1 VQTDDD
7 VPRKVRTM
15 FTWAS
20 GNDSP
25 PSEGGNSSPHPPVAE
40 RAVDDKGTF
49 HFAVPRDGP
58 RFAVSLLLLWTGREP
73 PATPPA
79 LRLTLLTTQPEG
91 VLKPTCS
98 VDSSPLGHGR
108 FRCTCRMEIAP
119 PPVGDR
125 PDDEFELL
133 LDEPSGAVPPCRLLV
148 RRTACT
154 IDDSLLEECGRRTL
168 HAQTRAALLWHGWNR
183 YREVVA
189 LKAFTAGKGQSDVL
203 VVQPGLRQPP
213 LLPADSGAAG
223 VLAEAWGSCLLVKTG
238 PADKVRG
245 EWQRF
250 HTFLADRLHPFMTRS
265 EAFLTAQPG
274 GADLPPDGPVR
285 ATLISS
291 FLGGN
296 LIEVESLESVVRG
309 PTGVNACLQVL
320 ERLFLV
326 LGDWYA
332 TSRVETLDKWYAL
345 FSPVAGAPD
354 FCNTVPGS
362 DGGQP
367 AWRLLGKYDFRDEKD
382 RSAYAAGLTWD
393 VDFVR
398 EEHLSRHLLGRP
410 GQGDSGLL
418 PRLMKLEARFS
429 LVHGDLHPRNVLLG
443 RDDVWLIDFGKT
455 GVAPTLADFAA
466 LEVFLRLWGLDL
478 GPGAG
483 GLDVAAE
490 ELERLLLGAMA
501 VGEAHAEEVRALA
514 VPLGARPDNL
524 VQVAA
529 CIAWI
534 RRRVAAY
541 SLGRPD
547 RRDYLAVLYLTLLRT
562 LRYARKDR
570 DKAANYRLLMALFW
584 LVEGVL
590 SRMVGLE
597 PIERQRE
604 PLRPEHLLEPRW
616 LERPGAPA
624 RVAYFLERE
633 DGRRAL
639 PTVAATR
646 GVLQNQNHHL
656 DVFDHT
662 LLALANL
669 EELLADPLDAFLE
682 PSAYQE
688 RVRDSLRRQGFPVES
703 FCPRCEDAGR
713 VDAEAVRP
721 HLDEIGRRLDT
732 VLDQPSRLLLKWSI
746 LLHDVGKPATRGLS
760 RKDRA
765 HFLGHEVYG
774 LDLLEE
780 QLERLY
786 PVKDD
791 AARHDRLRGLI
802 RRHHEHHKLFHYF
815 LGTQGQELR
824 RFPSLR
830 AALQKGDSG
839 EAGMKLLLNEHVGTV
854 DFPLLILH
862 GFADIAAC
870 CGAQADVALARVA
883 EVDLVLLAVWVCRAR
898 LLRRREIPDEA
909 KRRDAEE
916 FAALRLPESCR
927 RDFSSRFRRR
937 YLRLAAGPALAATPC
952 GPPDAAAVRRLA
964 EEVVGEL
971 RGEGIL
977 AR

>member
-1 VQTDDD
+1 
-7 VPRKVRTM
+7 M

-20 GNDSP
+20 AGDGLPYDRYGSSP
-25 PSEGGNSSPHPPVAE
+25 PAPVAE
-40 RAVDDKGTF
+40 RAAEDGTF
-49 HFAVPRDGP
+49 RFAVPRDGP
-58 RFAVSLLLLWTGREP
+58 RFAVSLFLRWTGHEP
-73 PATPPA
+73 PAAAPR
-79 LRLTLLTTQPEG
+79 LRLTLHEARPEG
-91 VLKPTCS
+91 VLLPTCS
-98 VDSSPLGHGR
+98 VDCAPAGPGR
-108 FRCTCRMEIAP
+108 FRCTCFLETALP
-119 PPVGDR
+119 PTGDS

-133 LDEPSGAVPPCRLLV
+133 LEGPPGAVPPCRLVV

-154 IDDSLLEECGRRTL
+154 IDASILEQCGRSTL
-168 HAQTRAALLWHGWNR
+168 HPQTRAALLWHGWNR

-189 LKAFTAGKGQSDVL
+189 LKAFTVGKGSSDAL
-203 VVQPGLRQPP
+203 VVQPGLREPRVLPP
-213 LLPADSGAAG
+213 DSGAAG

-238 PADKVRG
+238 PVDKVRG
-245 EWQRF
+245 EWERF

-274 GADLPPDGPVR
+274 AADVPPNGPLR
-285 ATLISS
+285 ATLLSS

-296 LIEVESLESVVRG
+296 LIEVQSLESLVRG
-309 PTGVNACLQVL
+309 PTGADACLEVL

-326 LGDWYA
+326 TGDWYA
-332 TSRVETLDKWYAL
+332 TSRLATLDQWYAL
-345 FSPVAGAPD
+345 FTPL
-354 FCNTVPGS
+354 PGG
-362 DGGQP
+362 DGNPP
-367 AWRLLGKYDFRDEKD
+367 AWRLLGRYDFRDEQH

-398 EEHLSRHLLGRP
+398 EEHLSRHLLGPP
-410 GQGDSGLL
+410 GQGDGGLL
-418 PRLMKLEARFS
+418 TRLGKMEARFS
-429 LVHGDLHPRNVLLG
+429 LIHGDLHPRNVLLG
-443 RDDVWLIDFGKT
+443 RDDVWLIDFGNT
-455 GVAPTLADFAA
+455 GVGPTLADFAQ

-478 GPGAG
+478 GPGAS
-483 GLDVAAE
+483 GLDAAAE
-490 ELERLLLGAMA
+490 ELERLLLNAM
-501 VGEAHAEEVRALA
+501 VVSEANAEEVRGLA
-514 VPLGARPDNL
+514 SPLGARPDNL

-529 CIAWI
+529 CISWI
-534 RRRVAAY
+534 RRRSAAY

-562 LRYARKDR
+562 LRYARKER
-570 DKAANYRLLMALFW
+570 DKGSHYRLLIALFW

-604 PLRPEHLLEPRW
+604 PLRQEHLLEARW

-669 EELLADPLDAFLE
+669 EVLLPDPLAAFLD
-682 PSAYQE
+682 PPAFQE
-688 RVRDSLRRQGFPVES
+688 RVRDSLGEQGFPVAS
-703 FCPRCEDAGR
+703 FCPHRQDAEP
-713 VDAEAVRP
+713 VDAEAIGP
-721 HLDEIGRRLDT
+721 HREEVGRQLAAALDG
-732 VLDQPSRLLLKWSI
+732 PSRLLLKWSV

-780 QLERLY
+780 QMECLY
-786 PVKDD
+786 PVKEDP
-791 AARHDRLRGLI
+791 AGHARLRRLI
-802 RRHHEHHKLFHYF
+802 LRHHEHHRLFHYF
-815 LGTQGQELR
+815 LGPQGQERR
-824 RFPSLR
+824 RFPALR
-830 AALQKGDSG
+830 AALQKGDPT
-839 EAGMKLLLNEHVGTV
+839 EAGMKLLLSDHVGGA

-870 CGAQADVALARVA
+870 CGAQSDVPLARVA
-883 EVDLVLLAVWVCRAR
+883 EVDLVLLAVWACRAR
-898 LLRRREIPDEA
+898 LLRRREVPDEA
-909 KRRDAEE
+909 KRRDGEE
-916 FAALRLPESCR
+916 FAALGLPESCR
-927 RDFSSRFRRR
+927 RDFSSRFRKR
-937 YLRLAAGPALAATPC
+937 YVRLAAGPTLAATPC
-952 GPPDAAAVRRLA
+952 GPPDATAIRRLA
-964 EEVVGEL
+964 EEIVREL
-971 RGEGIL
+971 HGEGIL